1 MKPSFLLAASCCFS
15 FACAAADFPDLPPAA
30 LVEKALHTHPAV
42 RAAGSGIAV
51 EEANRDRLEAGPHE
65 FNLSLGAQRRREEPI
80 DRRNSDREVG
90 LSRAF
95 RLPGKAGIDSAL
107 GQAGLDQARHA
118 HGDAMHETAR
128 LLLRSWFDWQREG
141 AAAREWAAQVDIL
154 KGQAGAAEKRV
165 AAGDAAKIE
174 SLLASAQL
182 TQAEAQWAQAR
193 TRTQLAADEFARHFP
208 SIPLP
213 EKIDIPA
220 PQPVAEPFPHWRE
233 GILEHNHEL
242 RVARTASLRQRMLAQ
257 RADADR
263 LPDPTVGLRWSSEK
277 DGQEK
282 IVGLQLSIPLPGSA
296 RAATARA
303 ATAET
308 GVAAAR
314 EAEVIARVEAEAR
327 RTYAQAQATQAHW
340 ERLDSVAGRMEEN
353 ARLLDR
359 AWRLGEGQLSDLL
372 AARRL
377 AIENRLAAAQ
387 ARLDANEARYRLL
400 LDTHRLWP
408 MESGEDEP
416 HR

>member
-1 MKPSFLLAASCCFS
+1 MRILLLFLAWPL
-15 FACAAADFPDLPPAA
+15 ACAASDFPDLPPAA
-30 LVEKALHTHPAV
+30 AVEQALRAHPAV

-51 EEANRDRLEAGPHE
+51 EEARRDRLEAGPHE

-80 DRRNSDREVG
+80 DRRTRDREVG

-107 GQAGLDQARHA
+107 GQAGLEQAHHA
-118 HGDAMHETAR
+118 LGDAIHETGR
-128 LLLRSWFDWQREG
+128 LLLKAWFDWQREG
-141 AAAREWAAQVDIL
+141 AATREWAAQVDIL

-182 TQAEAQWAQAR
+182 TQAEAQWAQAQSR
-193 TRTQLAADEFARHFP
+193 TRLAADEFARHFP
-208 SIPLP
+208 GIPLP
-213 EKIDIPA
+213 ERLDIPA
-220 PQPVAEPFPHWRE
+220 PRPIDEPFAHWRE
-233 GILEHNHEL
+233 AILEHNHEL
-242 RVARTASLRQRMLAQ
+242 RVARTASLRQRILAQ

-263 LPDPTVGLRWSSEK
+263 LPDPTVGLRWGSEK

-282 IVGLQLSIPLPGSA
+282 TVGLELTIPLPGSGRAADA
-296 RAATARA
+296 RAAQ
-303 ATAET
+303 AET

-327 RTYAQAQATQAHW
+327 RTHAQAQAAQAHW

-359 AWRLGEGQLSDLL
+359 AWRLGEGQLPELL

-377 AIENRLAAAQ
+377 AIESRLAATQ

-408 MESGEDEP
+408 MEPGEDEP